1 MEDLM
6 KTIAAA
12 KTQKSLRSEFAL
24 VRLPLYAVTGPG
36 TSGRATLS
44 FGFRYL
50 IDLYAAVVPSVAL
63 KLRVFCIALGV
74 LAFLTVPTPA
84 GTAEQAQLLQA
95 QKLSDQGEFAQ
106 VIQILEPL
114 VHSEPRALDDFSRGR
129 AWNILGPAYEAL
141 GNYDAGRRSYEAAI
155 ELLRTV
161 PDAGSMY
168 ASALNNLGS
177 LELYM
182 GQFHPAET
190 ALRKAKGMYTKS
202 DDHAG
207 LAEVATN
214 LAILA
219 LDRNN
224 THAARAFLV
233 DAFGEAGRAKG
244 LSDSDRAEM
253 YSTKGVVAARD
264 RDFAAAVLDYGQ
276 SVDFWIRAR
285 GPKCYLVALQYTLRA
300 DAFRELGDYSKA
312 TSDITSALLLVAQ
325 TVGRNTA
332 LYAETEL
339 TYARLLRATGAN
351 AEAAQRE
358 TEAKAFLKTTRRQQC
373 NNCSISSAAFR

>member
-1 MEDLM
+1 M

-12 KTQKSLRSEFAL
+12 KTQSLRSEYAL

-36 TSGRATLS
+36 TSGRASLS
-44 FGFRYL
+44 LGFRYL
-50 IDLYAAVVPSVAL
+50 IDLYAAIVPSVAL

-74 LAFLTVPTPA
+74 LAGLTVPAPA
-84 GTAEQAQLLQA
+84 GTAEQAQLIQA
-95 QKLSDQGEFAQ
+95 QKLSDQGVFPQ

-114 VHSEPRALDDFSRGR
+114 VHSDPRSLDDFSRGR

-182 GQFHPAET
+182 GQFHAAET
-190 ALRKAKGMYTKS
+190 ALRKAKGMYATS
-202 DDHAG
+202 GDHAG
-207 LAEVATN
+207 LAEVETN

-224 THAARAFLV
+224 THAAQALLV
-233 DAFGEAGRAKG
+233 DAFGEAERAKD

-253 YSTKGVVAARD
+253 YSTRGVVAARD

-285 GPKCYLVALQYTLRA
+285 GPECYLVALQYTLRA

-312 TSDITSALLLVAQ
+312 KSDIAAALLLVAR
-325 TVGRNTA
+325 TVGPNTA

-351 AEAAQRE
+351 VEAAQSE
-358 TEAKAFLKTTRRQQC
+358 TEAKALLKSTRRQEC
-373 NNCSISSAAFR
+373 NNCSISAGAFR

>member
-1 MEDLM
+1 MPRRFN
-6 KTIAAA
+6 IYSA
-12 KTQKSLRSEFAL
+12 KTAAI
-24 VRLPLYAVTGPG
+24 YTVTGPG
-36 TSGRATLS
+36 AALS
-44 FGFRYL
+44 FDFRHL
-50 IDLYAAVVPSVAL
+50 VDLYAAVVPSLAS
-63 KLRVFCIALGV
+63 KLRGLCLALGV
-74 LAFLTVPTPA
+74 LGFLTVPA
-84 GTAEQAQLLQA
+84 LAATAEQAQLLQA
-95 QKLSDQGEFAQ
+95 QKLSEQGEFAQ

-114 VHSEPRALDDFSRGR
+114 AHSEPRALDDFSRGR

-161 PDAGSMY
+161 PDARSMY

-177 LELYM
+177 LEIYM
-182 GQFHPAET
+182 GQFHAAET
-190 ALRKAKGMYTKS
+190 ALRKAKGLYAKS
-202 DDHAG
+202 DDHEG

-214 LAILA
+214 LTILA

-233 DAFGEAGRAKG
+233 DAFGEAERAKG

-253 YSTKGVVAARD
+253 YSVKGVVAARD

-276 SVDFWIRAR
+276 SIDFWIRAR
-285 GPKCYLVALQYTLRA
+285 GPKCYLAALPYAARA

-312 TSDITSALLLVAQ
+312 KSDITAALLLVAQ
-325 TVGRNTA
+325 TVGRNDA
-332 LYAETEL
+332 VYATTEL
-339 TYARLLRATGAN
+339 IYARLLRATGAK
-351 AEAAQRE
+351 AEAAQKE
-358 TEAKAFLKTTRRQQC
+358 NEAKALLKTTRRQQC

>member
-1 MEDLM
+1 M
-6 KTIAAA
+6 KTIAA
-12 KTQKSLRSEFAL
+12 KTQKSLRSEFASA
-24 VRLPLYAVTGPG
+24 RLPLYAVTGSG
-36 TSGRATLS
+36 TSGRATLL

-50 IDLYAAVVPSVAL
+50 IDLYAAAVPSVAL
-63 KLRVFCIALGV
+63 KLPVLCIALLV
-74 LAFLTVPTPA
+74 LAFLTVPASA

-114 VHSEPRALDDFSRGR
+114 VHSEPRTLDDFSRGR

-276 SVDFWIRAR
+276 SIDFWIRAR

>member
-1 MEDLM
+1 M
-6 KTIAAA
+6 
-12 KTQKSLRSEFAL
+12 AL
-24 VRLPLYAVTGPG
+24 AFVRLPLYVVTGPG
-36 TSGRATLS
+36 TSGRAALS
-44 FGFRYL
+44 FDSRHLFH
-50 IDLYAAVVPSVAL
+50 LYGAVLPSPAL
-63 KLRVFCIALGV
+63 KRGVLCLTLGV
-74 LAFLTVPTPA
+74 LAFLTVPAGA
-84 GTAEQAQLLQA
+84 GTAEQAQQLLQA
-95 QKLSDQGEFAQ
+95 QKLSEQGEFVQ
-106 VIQILEPL
+106 VIRILEPL
-114 VHSEPRALDDFSRGR
+114 VHNEPQALDDFSRGR
-129 AWNILGPAYEAL
+129 AWNMLGPAYEAL

-155 ELLRTV
+155 GLLRTV

-168 ASALNNLGS
+168 ASTLNNLGS

-182 GQFHPAET
+182 GQFPAAEA
-190 ALRKAKGMYTKS
+190 ALRKSKGRYEKS
-202 DDHAG
+202 GDHAG

-224 THAARAFLV
+224 AHAARSFLA
-233 DAFGEAGRAKG
+233 DAFGEAERAQG

-253 YSTKGVVAARD
+253 YSVKGVVAARD

-276 SVDFWIRAR
+276 SVDFWMRAR

-312 TSDITSALLLVAQ
+312 KSDITAALLLVAQ

-332 LYAETEL
+332 IYAETEL
-339 TYARLLRATGAN
+339 AYARLLRATGGK

-358 TEAKAFLKTTRRQQC
+358 TEAKALLETIRHQRC
-373 NNCSISSAAFR
+373 DNCSISSAAFR

>member
-1 MEDLM
+1 M
-6 KTIAAA
+6 KTIAAE
-12 KTQKSLRSEFAL
+12 KTRKSLRSEIAL
-24 VRLPLYAVTGPG
+24 ARLPLYAVTGPG

-44 FGFRYL
+44 FGIRYL
-50 IDLYAAVVPSVAL
+50 IDLYATVVPSVAV
-63 KLRVFCIALGV
+63 KLRGFCIALGV
-74 LAFLTVPTPA
+74 LAFLTVPAPA

-182 GQFHPAET
+182 GQFHAAET
-190 ALRKAKGMYTKS
+190 ALRKAKEMYTKS
-202 DDHAG
+202 DDQAG

-224 THAARAFLV
+224 THAARGFLA
-233 DAFGEAGRAKG
+233 DAFGEAEGAKG

-253 YSTKGVVAARD
+253 YSTKGVLAARD

-285 GPKCYLVALQYTLRA
+285 GPKCYLAQQYTLRA

-312 TSDITSALLLVAQ
+312 KSDITAALLLVAQ

-332 LYAETEL
+332 IYAETEL

-351 AEAAQRE
+351 AEAAHRE
-358 TEAKAFLKTTRRQQC
+358 TEAKATLKTMRRQQC